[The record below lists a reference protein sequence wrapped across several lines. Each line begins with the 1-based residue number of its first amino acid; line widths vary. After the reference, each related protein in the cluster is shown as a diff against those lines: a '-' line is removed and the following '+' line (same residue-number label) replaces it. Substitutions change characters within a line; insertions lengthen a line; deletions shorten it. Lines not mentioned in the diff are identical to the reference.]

1 MEEKL
6 NKYGEKWC
14 ILPTCGGLA
23 GHDGYYCEEH
33 HEKYY
38 FGKVNSSQLLS
49 KYSDMEKEEFCL
61 KCGLDKKE
69 IKKGGLKCFLYGKSM
84 GRHLFK

>member
-1 MEEKL
+1 
-6 NKYGEKWC
+6 
-14 ILPTCGGLA
+14 
-23 GHDGYYCEEH
+23 
-33 HEKYY
+33 
-38 FGKVNSSQLLS
+38 
-49 KYSDMEKEEFCL
+49 MEKEEFCL